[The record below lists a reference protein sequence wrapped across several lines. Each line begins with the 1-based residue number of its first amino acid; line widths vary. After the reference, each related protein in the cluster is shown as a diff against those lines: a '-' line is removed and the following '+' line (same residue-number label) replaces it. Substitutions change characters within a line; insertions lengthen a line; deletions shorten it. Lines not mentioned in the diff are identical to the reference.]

1 MKKIFLC
8 CVAILMSSL
17 VFSQEKG
24 QWSVEKANKWYK
36 QQAWILGCNYVPST
50 AVNDVEMWQAET
62 FDPAT
67 IDRELGW
74 AKKWGINSVRVFL
87 NYVVWEADAE
97 GYIKRFEQF
106 LGIAAKHGISV
117 MPILFDDCN
126 FSGGIATVGKQPE
139 PEPCVLLGEWVSS
152 PPRAL
157 RDDIAS
163 FPKLKAYVQGMVKPF
178 RKDKRIIA
186 WDLYN
191 EPYNNFNFEP
201 QGETHP
207 LMEQTFVWVREL
219 KPLQPLTVC
228 AWASFDHP
236 MTKRMLQLSDVV
248 SFHGYDAKKGME
260 NKIKICSEYGRP
272 IICTEWMS
280 RPGSPAASIL
290 PVLKEKNVGGYLWGL
305 VNGRTQANFE
315 WGSTSAKPKG
325 EPWKCDLMHNDGTS
339 YDPAE
344 FELFKKLSE
353 RKNKLN

>member
-1 MKKIFLC
+1 
-8 CVAILMSSL
+8 MSNM

-36 QQAWILGCNYVPST
+36 KQAWILGCNYVPST

-87 NYVVWEADAE
+87 NYVVWEADAQ

-117 MPILFDDCN
+117 MPVLFDDCN
-126 FSGGIATVGKQPE
+126 FSGGIATIGKQPE
-139 PEPCVLLGEWVSS
+139 PEPGVVMGGWVSS

-157 RDDIAS
+157 RDDPAS
-163 FPKLKAYVQGMVKPF
+163 FPKLKAYVQGIVKPF
-178 RKDKRIIA
+178 GKDKRIIA

-207 LMEQTFVWVREL
+207 LMEQTFVWVC
-219 KPLQPLTVC
+219 V
-228 AWASFDHP
+228 
-236 MTKRMLQLSDVV
+236 
-248 SFHGYDAKKGME
+248 
-260 NKIKICSEYGRP
+260 
-272 IICTEWMS
+272 ICTEWMS
-280 RPGSPAASIL
+280 RPGGSTAVSIL
-290 PVLKEKNVGGYLWGL
+290 PILKEKNVGGYLWGL
-305 VNGRTQANFE
+305 VNGRTQTNFE
-315 WGSTSAKPKG
+315 WGSTAANPKG
-325 EPWKCDLMHNDGTS
+325 DPWKHDLMHKDGTS

-353 RKNKLN
+353 RKK